1 MIRQGFS
8 RPEDLRWKCRRCGV
22 HLEIA
27 PVTVVYLDQEFT
39 AELPRC
45 PRCGMVLISEEL
57 ALGKMAEV
65 EQILE
70 DK

>member
-1 MIRQGFS
+1 MKDSFT
-8 RPEDLRWKCRRCGV
+8 RPEDLRWKCRRCDV
-22 HLEIA
+22 HLEPG
-27 PVTVVYLDQEFT
+27 PVTVAYLDQEFS
-39 AELPRC
+39 AALPRC
-45 PRCGMVLISEEL
+45 PRCGQVLISEAL

>member
-1 MIRQGFS
+1 MKSEFT
-8 RPEDLRWKCRRCGV
+8 RPEDLLWRCRKCDLP
-22 HLEIA
+22 LELGSVA
-27 PVTVVYLDQEFT
+27 VEYLGNQFS

-45 PRCGMVLISEEL
+45 PGCGLVLITEDL

>member
-1 MIRQGFS
+1 MTNGYVQ
-8 RPEDLRWKCRRCGV
+8 PEDLTWKCQKCGEYLV
-22 HLEIA
+22 VGKVTIA
-27 PVTVVYLDQEFT
+27 YLGNQFT
-39 AELPRC
+39 AELPKC
-45 PRCGMVLISEEL
+45 PRCGMVLISEAL

>member
-1 MIRQGFS
+1 MKLTT
-8 RPEDLRWKCRRCGV
+8 PADLMWTCHGCGAALV
-22 HLEIA
+22 SG
-27 PVTVVYLDQEFT
+27 PVTLAYMGNRFT
-39 AELPRC
+39 AELPHC
-45 PRCGMVLISEEL
+45 PSCGFVLVSEEL

>member
-1 MIRQGFS
+1 VG
-8 RPEDLRWKCRRCGV
+8 K
-22 HLEIA
+22 
-27 PVTVVYLDQEFT
+27 VTVAYLGNQFT
-39 AELPRC
+39 AELPQC
-45 PRCGMVLISEEL
+45 PRCGMVLISEAM

>member
-1 MIRQGFS
+1 MKERFTGPQ
-8 RPEDLRWKCRRCGV
+8 DLHWKCRRCDV
-22 HLEIA
+22 PLKIR
-27 PVTVVYLDQEFT
+27 PVTMAYMDQEFS
-39 AELPRC
+39 AELARC
-45 PRCGMVLISEEL
+45 PRCGFVLVSEEL

>member
-1 MIRQGFS
+1 MKTEFV
-8 RPEDLRWKCRRCGV
+8 RPEDLNWKCAKCGEPLV
-22 HLEIA
+22 VG
-27 PVTVVYLDQEFT
+27 PVTVEYLGSRFT
-39 AELPRC
+39 TELPKC
-45 PRCGMVLISEEL
+45 PTCGLVLISEDL

>member
-1 MIRQGFS
+1 MKPDVK
-8 RPEDLRWKCRRCGV
+8 PEDLEWKCSKCG
-22 HLEIA
+22 EILIVG
-27 PVTVVYLDQEFT
+27 PVNVEYMGSRFST
-39 AELPRC
+39 ELPVC
-45 PRCGMVLISEEL
+45 PKCGLVLISEEL

>member
-1 MIRQGFS
+1 MKESFT
-8 RPEDLRWKCRRCGV
+8 RPEDLRWKCRRCDMP
-22 HLEIA
+22 LEIGT
-27 PVTVVYLDQEFT
+27 VTVAYMDQEFS
-39 AELPRC
+39 AELARC
-45 PRCGMVLISEEL
+45 PCCGFVLVSEEL